1 MLGKYKKSHLI
12 INVILFIL
20 MAFMFLNVFYLRYTS
35 YWFLIT
41 TILIPTVLLILIFG
55 YEKKNRRFKYELTF
69 FIFAYSALFL
79 VITYL
84 IGLSIGYTASVYKLN
99 FSNFIHNIIPY
110 FLLIVSSEVLRYEI
124 SRKGD
129 GSFLSYV
136 LITIILI
143 LVDLSL
149 FVTTYDLNT
158 SDGHLKYVCVI
169 FLPSL
174 FKNVALLYFTKRGG
188 LLPSLVYRIMLDLK
202 LVVLPIFPDFGI
214 YFESIIYTM
223 LPMIMMFLIQFQLK
237 PYIVEDD
244 SNSSRKTILIKYII
258 FFILL
263 AMVLFVNILVS
274 SVFKYGVSA
283 IGSGSMTP
291 NINKGDAVIFKKL
304 DKKEEPVIG
313 DILVF
318 KKEKRVIVHRI
329 IEIVK
334 IGEEEKIYYTKG
346 DANEKPD
353 GYPIERKD
361 IVGVVKSRIR
371 YIGIP
376 SVALSEIFNK

>member
-41 TILIPTVLLILIFG
+41 TILIPTVLIILIFG

-69 FIFAYSALFL
+69 FVFAYSSLFL

-143 LVDLSL
+143 FVDLSL

-158 SDGHLKYVCVI
+158 SDGYLKYVCGI

-223 LPMIMMFLIQFQLK
+223 LPMIMLFLIQFQLK

-291 NINKGDAVIFKKL
+291 NINKGDAVIFEKL

-334 IGEEEKIYYTKG
+334 IGEEERIYYTKG